1 MYLKKC
7 GTLFLLYRVQYRAIF
22 DCVMSRIYS
31 EMMMMMM
38 VMIMMT
44 MIMVMMMMMMVMS
57 VMMVMIWEPIVNKP
71 SDYG

>member
-38 VMIMMT
+38 MMVMMM
-44 MIMVMMMMMMVMS
+44 MIMVMMMMMMMMMVMS
-57 VMMVMIWEPIVNKP
+57 VMMVMICRANCE
-71 SDYG
+71 